1 MVHAADALQLQ
12 IVTSIWGTIGMRRG
26 QTLCNPNT
34 TEAQMLRIIA
44 TIIFTVAFTVGIID
58 LWGNGMWLQLGMV
71 VWSAFGMGGLL
82 VWAVQSE

>member
-1 MVHAADALQLQ
+1 
-12 IVTSIWGTIGMRRG
+12 
-26 QTLCNPNT
+26 
-34 TEAQMLRIIA
+34 MLRIIA